1 MPVLALAGSEQK
13 RQAGALP
20 GLVVRNLYVEPDP
33 TNTVDGLVRLQRPGL
48 APLTTVGTGPINS
61 IYRLAGL
68 FDGDYFVHSGAQM
81 WRVNSA
87 GSATLLGSL
96 ADSRAQIAASANKLI
111 AVNGSFAYSYDGTT
125 WRTVNMPDG
134 QPVQSVA
141 FLAGFFVLAV
151 LGSQRVYYM
160 EPGESDPDPLSF
172 FEAERLP
179 DPLVTAAVSG
189 DELWLIGEQSEE
201 VWVPSGD
208 PDAPFDRVGGRA
220 YENGCLARDTLVQ
233 VDNALIW
240 VSRDANVMLAQGPPQ
255 IISKPDIAEW
265 LRTSQPSTMRAWPFK
280 LDQHL
285 FVLLT
290 AGAQTWCYDVSTERW
305 ARWSSYDSDAFRA
318 HVGVD
323 LVAGDAETN
332 QLYLLTP
339 GRSND
344 AGLPIVREIAAMI
357 ETVGAPVRCDS
368 VSLRA
373 AVGNSEALQEPSG
386 VTATG
391 FWNDGAP
398 WDDSA
403 LWYDTTPV
411 SQLPRVEMR
420 WSDDEGNLW
429 TDWRSVTLGLQGQY
443 RRPVVWRKLGLL
455 RRSLRIFQF
464 RATDDVEFR
473 ISHAHWNEAV
483 N

>member
-20 GLVVRNLYVEPDP
+20 GLVARNIYMEPDP
-33 TNTVDGLVRLQRPGL
+33 TNTVDGMVRLQRPGL
-48 APLTTVGTGPINS
+48 SPWVNVGDGPINS
-61 IYRLAGL
+61 VFRLSGL
-68 FDGDYFVHSGAQM
+68 FGGDYFVHSGTQL

-87 GSATLLGSL
+87 GIVTFVGGL
-96 ADSRAQIAASANKLI
+96 ANSRAQMAASANKLI
-111 AVNGSFAYSYDGTT
+111 AVNGSFARSFDGTT
-125 WRTVNMPDG
+125 WRVINMPDG

-141 FLAGFFVLAV
+141 FLAGFFVFTV

-240 VSRDANVMLAQGPPQ
+240 VSRDANVILAQGQPR

-265 LRTSQPSTMRAWPFK
+265 LRNSPPATMRAWAFK

-285 FVLLT
+285 FILLT
-290 AGAQTWCYDVSTERW
+290 AGSETWCFDISTERW
-305 ARWSSYDSDAFRA
+305 FRWSSYNSDAFRA
-318 HVGVD
+318 HLGVD

-332 QLYLLTP
+332 QLYRLTP

-344 AGLPIVREIAAMI
+344 NGEPMVREIAGMI
-357 ETVGAPVRCDS
+357 EVVGAPVRCDS

-373 AVGNSEALQEPSG
+373 AVGNTTELRQPTG
-386 VTATG
+386 CTATG
-391 FWNDGAP
+391 FWDDGAE
-398 WDDSA
+398 WDDYDI
-403 LWYDTTPV
+403 WYDETPLLR
-411 SQLPRVEMR
+411 LPRIELR